1 MLRPQFLLLLSV
13 TACVRTTPQ
22 PSPELPPPAPRV
34 VVPEGCLEGFAGPWV
49 HATDPGYRYQG
60 EDDGGTLT
68 LIVSHVARPD
78 AGFSPR
84 RFRAVDAGVEAQA
97 DAGVTDA
104 GLLAAP
110 GARVELRRTERGFVG
125 ETIAPLTHP
134 TGRTCE
140 GHFPTTVVNCAD
152 GGLLLETQSATAL
165 GDACQTPARPL
176 GLLTQQHQL
185 WRPDGG

>member
-1 MLRPQFLLLLSV
+1 MLRPQFLLLLSL

-34 VVPEGCLEGFAGPWV
+34 VVPEGCLAVFAGSWV
-49 HATDPGYRYQG
+49 HATDPGYRYEG
-60 EDDGGTLT
+60 EDDGGLLT
-68 LIVSHVARPD
+68 LIVTHVATAD

-84 RFRAVDAGVEAQA
+84 RFRAVDAGI
-97 DAGVTDA
+97 DAGVSDA
-104 GLLAAP
+104 GLPTAF

-140 GHFPTTVVNCAD
+140 GHFPTTVLNCLD

-165 GDACQTPARPL
+165 GDACQAPARPL
-176 GLLTQQHQL
+176 GLLTQKHQL
-185 WRPDGG
+185 WRPDAG